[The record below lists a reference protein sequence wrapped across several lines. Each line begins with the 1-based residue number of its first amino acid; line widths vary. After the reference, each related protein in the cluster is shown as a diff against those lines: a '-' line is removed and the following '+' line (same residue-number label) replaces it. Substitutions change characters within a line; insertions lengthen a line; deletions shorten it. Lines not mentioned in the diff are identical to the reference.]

1 MKLNIIIII
10 KVLLSK
16 ANTDSPLAVSLS
28 TKDKDEVKSLALLCI
43 LDISGS
49 MASEPLDLVKESL
62 KYFVKLMSDMDNYVL
77 VTFSNN
83 SQIVNT

>member
-62 KYFVKLMSDMDNYVL
+62 KYLLKFMSNTVIFAL
-77 VTFSNN
+77 ATFSNN
-83 SQIVNT
+83 SQLIL